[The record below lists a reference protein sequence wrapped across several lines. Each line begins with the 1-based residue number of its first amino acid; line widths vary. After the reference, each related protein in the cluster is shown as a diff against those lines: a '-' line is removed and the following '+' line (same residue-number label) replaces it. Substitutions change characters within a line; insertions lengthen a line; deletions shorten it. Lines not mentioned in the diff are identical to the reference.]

1 MRKKQRLD
9 YFPWREESQLALL
22 LDGSCFF
29 PEIISAIESAQSY
42 ICIELYLVRSG
53 KVADNFIRL
62 LRRAAERGVEVYL
75 LLDDYGSLGLNDAD
89 RKQLENSTINLVF
102 YNPLRPRSHLRILYR
117 ILWRKVGYDLHRDH
131 RKLILID
138 GRVAFVGG
146 FGFTDDFL
154 PSNNDALG
162 WRENVLKME
171 GEIVTDLYQLFT
183 QAWSRYSSFP
193 ISLFI
198 PTPHVEHNGEGCRA
212 RVASSEGGKHDEI
225 KRQSLNRIINAKSHI
240 WLCTAYFLP
249 SWRYLRRL
257 RQAARNG
264 VEVRLL
270 LPGPLTDHPVVR
282 YAGQRHYSRLLRNG
296 VRIFEY
302 QPRVLHAKS
311 LLCDDWGFL
320 GSNNFDHWGFNWNLE
335 ANIEIDD
342 VVFSHRVR
350 DMFESDFQQS
360 IEITRDNWRQ
370 RGWFHRAT
378 ESIMGRVD
386 KWVILITN
394 RLRRHK

>member
-9 YFPWREESQLALL
+9 YFPWRERSQLALL
-22 LDGSCFF
+22 LDGSSFF
-29 PEIISAIESAQSY
+29 PEISSAIESAQSY
-42 ICIELYLVRSG
+42 ICIELYLMRSG

-62 LRRAAERGVEVYL
+62 LNRAAERGVEVYL

-89 RKQLENSTINLVF
+89 REQLENGKINLVF
-102 YNPLRPRSHLRILYR
+102 YNPLRPRSNLRILYR

-131 RKLILID
+131 RKLVLVD
-138 GRVAFVGG
+138 GRVAFIGG

-154 PSNNDALG
+154 PSNNEASG
-162 WRENVLKME
+162 WRENVLKIE
-171 GEIVTDLYQLFT
+171 GEIVTDLNKLFT

-193 ISLFI
+193 INLFI
-198 PTPHVEHNGEGCRA
+198 PTPRVEHHEKGCRA
-212 RVASSEGGKHDEI
+212 RVAYSEGGINDDI
-225 KRQSLNRIINAKSHI
+225 KRQSLNRITNAKSHI

-257 RQAARNG
+257 RHAARNG

-320 GSNNFDHWGFNWNLE
+320 GSNNFDHWGLNWNLE

-350 DMFESDFQQS
+350 GMFESDFQQS
-360 IEITRDNWRQ
+360 IEITRDNWRH
-370 RGWFHRAT
+370 RGWFHRVT
-378 ESIMGRVD
+378 ENIMGRVD

-394 RLRRHK
+394 RLRR